1 MKTVVNIPR
10 NRYIDRLIPYIDSSL
25 IKVLTGQ
32 RRVGK
37 SYILKSMEDIL
48 RQRRPDANF
57 VTINLEDFAFSHITD
72 ADTLYGEIVQRIKP
86 DRNNYI
92 FVDEVQEVAD
102 FDRVLRSLVLNP
114 LNDIYVT
121 GSNSAMLSAEMAS
134 RLAGRS
140 LELRVHPLT
149 YGEFLI
155 FHNLDDSDSAVDL
168 YLMYGGM
175 PYLRNLPDRSTW
187 NEYLGSVTDA
197 LIYRDV
203 VARHSIRNNDFLGRM
218 MLYLADNTG
227 NIITAK
233 RIADYIKSQ
242 RITGT
247 VSSVQNYIDFVC
259 DAFLINKVS
268 RWNIEG
274 KRFFEIGEKYYFE
287 DVGIRNAIIGYRPGD
302 VGALLENVV
311 YNHLVA
317 QGHNVHVGVLDR
329 DREIDFVA
337 EKDGERMY
345 IQVAVRVDD
354 PATAE
359 REFGNLAGIPDS
371 YTKMVVTLRD
381 SAPNTREG
389 IRMVS
394 LREFLVS

>member
-10 NRYIDRLIPYIDSSL
+10 NRYIDRLIPYVDSSL

-57 VTINLEDFAFSHITD
+57 VTINLEDFVFSHITD
-72 ADTLYGEIVQRIKP
+72 ADTLYGEIARRLKP
-86 DRNNYI
+86 DRKNYI

-155 FHNLDDSDSAVDL
+155 FHDLDDSDSAVDL

-197 LIYRDV
+197 LIYRDI

-218 MLYLADNTG
+218 MLYLADNIG

-242 RITGT
+242 RVTGT

-259 DAFLINKVS
+259 DAFLVNKVS

-302 VGALLENVV
+302 IGALLENVV

-329 DREIDFVA
+329 DREIDFVT